1 MHQEGGIGMLNN
13 KLKQMIYNVQ
23 PRDSHSVDLP
33 GFNQC
38 QWVYGGPEQADW
50 FHCGHAC
57 TTKHTGLKSVYC
69 AEHHALCYK
78 TKRKSKAVA

>member
-1 MHQEGGIGMLNN
+1 MLNN

-38 QWVYGGPEQADW
+38 QWVYGGPEQSDW
-50 FHCGHAC
+50 F
-57 TTKHTGLKSVYC
+57 C